1 MDRKYQALK
10 DLSRN
15 DHIKE
20 EARRALEFGQAPKR
34 PVSVDAKFR
43 VEGLVATTPPNPE
56 PPSPRFLDNAR
67 VEILASRSD
76 IPAALQSN
84 DSPEALASMIE
95 SQLQRMAPGD
105 ADDRAD
111 AVLDSLARLQHADP
125 RSTTT
130 TLRRKVFAALFGD
143 AYAKSEQNPT
153 TDTTTSVG
161 GSSAASEGRK

>member
-1 MDRKYQALK
+1 MDRKYQAIK

-20 EARRALEFGQAPKR
+20 EARRALEFGHAPKR

-43 VEGLVATTPPNPE
+43 VEGLVATTPPSPE
-56 PPSPRFLDNAR
+56 PPGAQFLDNTR
-67 VEILASRSD
+67 REILTSRGD
-76 IPAALQSN
+76 IPAALRGN
-84 DSPEALASMIE
+84 DSPETLASLIE
-95 SQLQRMAPGD
+95 SQLQRIAPGE

-111 AVLDSLARLQHADP
+111 AVLDTLARLQQADP

-130 TLRRKVFAALFGD
+130 TLRRKVFSALFGD

-161 GSSAASEGRK
+161 GSTAASEGRK